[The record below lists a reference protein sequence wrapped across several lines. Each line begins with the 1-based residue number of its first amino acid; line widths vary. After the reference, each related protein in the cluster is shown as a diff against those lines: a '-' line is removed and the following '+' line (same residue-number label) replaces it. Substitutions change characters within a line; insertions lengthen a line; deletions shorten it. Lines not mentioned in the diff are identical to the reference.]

1 MDPLSTVDRS
11 ALMAKVKGSG
21 NKSTELVVEAML
33 HNQGIEG
40 WVKHPDL
47 LGKPDFYFPIH
58 RLVIFVDGCY
68 WHGCAKHVRYP
79 QANAEYWRAKIERT
93 MRRDDR
99 IRRSLRRQ
107 GFHVMRVWEHDLK
120 RDTWVK
126 RLMVMMRRIEAES
139 CLPK

>member
-1 MDPLSTVDRS
+1 MDPLSSVERS

-21 NKSTELVVEAML
+21 NASTERVVEAML
-33 HNQGIEG
+33 NDRGIEG

-47 LGKPDFYFPIH
+47 PGKPDFYFPDQ

-68 WHGCAKHVRYP
+68 WHGCPRHVRYP
-79 QANAEYWRAKIERT
+79 QANADYWRAKIERT

-99 IRRSLRRQ
+99 TRRLLRRQ

-126 RLMVMMRRIEAES
+126 RLMSIMKRIDAA
-139 CLPK
+139 